1 METTSTQNSVIER
14 FRPELNGKVN
24 YPIKRAMTD
33 ITEQCEYDI
42 CDPVLKYCVSWAVDF
57 VCEDATEHL
66 IIELPQYTRTIRM
79 YSNQEHVS
87 H

>member
-1 METTSTQNSVIER
+1 
-14 FRPELNGKVN
+14 
-24 YPIKRAMTD
+24 MTD

-42 CDPVLKYCVSWAVDF
+42 CDPVLKYCVYWAVDF

-66 IIELPQYTRTIRM
+66 IIGTSTVY
-79 YSNQEHVS
+79 HD